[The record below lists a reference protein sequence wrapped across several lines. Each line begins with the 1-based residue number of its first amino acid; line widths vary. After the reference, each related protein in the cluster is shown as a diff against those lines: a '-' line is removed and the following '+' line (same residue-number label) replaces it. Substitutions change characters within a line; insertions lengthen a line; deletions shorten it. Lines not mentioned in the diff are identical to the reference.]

1 MVIDVMWKCKAMSLF
16 CHFCG
21 AAIFISG
28 LPSIYPFFSLPD
40 SMRSVG
46 WNVVRH
52 APLDLNTG
60 ASPKQT
66 DKSGIQELRHSF
78 CPALSITVF
87 LMCLDF
93 DSNIYRL
100 LLLSIIYD
108 ASSVSKNKR
117 LQTVNNSHP
126 LSTCHFEE
134 GIFLA
139 QGLTFNGFHVFFVL
153 L

>member
-1 MVIDVMWKCKAMSLF
+1 MACYRQHLTIIVSDVMWKCKATSLF

-28 LPSIYPFFSLPD
+28 LPSIYPSFSLPD

-46 WNVVRH
+46 WNAVRH

-66 DKSGIQELRHSF
+66 EKSGIQELRHSF
-78 CPALSITVF
+78 RPALSITVF

-93 DSNIYRL
+93 GSNIYRP
-100 LLLSIIYD
+100 LLLSILYD
-108 ASSVSKNKR
+108 ASSVTVKISDFRQLIIPTHSALVILKR
-117 LQTVNNSHP
+117 VYFWP
-126 LSTCHFEE
+126 KD
-134 GIFLA
+134 
-139 QGLTFNGFHVFFVL
+139 
-153 L
+153 